1 MVSRALVILIL
12 IVFMAGCAFNLSQ
25 ENEENAKPTARQ
37 TLSSVYFEPVPLN
50 HDPLPTMDLASL
62 RDAYQKLQGLLSDD
76 ETRQIVQYRLADLEV
91 LLAEQKQESGLSS
104 PQQGIYDLAINQYQQ
119 ILAEHPQQEQNA
131 EVLYQLAKAYDLQ
144 GQPEQ
149 SFQTIESLLQQY
161 PDNPYL
167 AEVYFRKGEILFAQN
182 NYATAVSSYKAVLQ
196 QGEENPYFVTA
207 AYMLGWSYFK
217 LEQSHN
223 ALLAFTQLL
232 DHRLPNNII
241 DQQMLSQ
248 VDGDQQLQNLP
259 VGELRLVKDTL
270 RIMALLFSYEGA
282 EMSVI
287 AHFEEV
293 GERHYEHLL
302 YDQLGQQFLNDDR
315 YRDSAKVYQAFTQ
328 THPAHSKA
336 PFFAVKQIDAYI
348 LGKFPSL
355 VLPAKQGFVSAY
367 GITGEYWAGW
377 GQTLQDEVKPFLH
390 EYLQEL
396 AQFEHS
402 KAQLLANNAS
412 TQSNDASATNA
423 KSNADIQE
431 LTRLKRQAFASAAN
445 YYREFILTFPYDSK
459 TPEMTF
465 NLAESLFESENYI
478 QAIEQYE
485 IYAYQYLKEPKAAEA
500 GYAAI
505 LSYRKALATHRVD
518 VDFSSLRDQQ
528 LDSQARFVSRF
539 NSDLRA
545 VEVLHDSTQQLFE
558 LQRYPD
564 AILAAN
570 GLLEWQPAVSSEK
583 QMASLLVL
591 AHSQF
596 ELGEFALAENY
607 YDQIIARLDI
617 DSQQRLDMVER
628 LAASIYKQAELK
640 LAENQIAPAVNDLLR
655 VMAKAPAS
663 SVRINAQFD
672 AATYLLELKEWQQAT
687 SLLEDFRTRFAG
699 HSLNEGI
706 GDKLIFSYQQ
716 SENWLAAATELLA
729 VWKKAPLTEQGR
741 QALLVAAQYFQQE
754 GETQQ
759 ALESF
764 RTYAH
769 RYPEPFDDAIEA
781 RFTMSEFYRS
791 SKEDSKRRFWL
802 NKLIIADADAGAS
815 RTSRSRYLAAMSSLV
830 FADDKFNHFK
840 RVKLSLPLSDS
851 LKRKRAALDSALTAY
866 NKTLDY
872 QVAEFSTD
880 ANYKVANIYH
890 QLAKDLMV
898 SQRPKGL
905 NQLELEQYD
914 ILLEEQAYPFEEKAI
929 ELHESNA
936 QRSWAGLYDDWVKQS
951 FAALATLQP
960 GRYNKQEQ
968 VLENADEIY

>member
-1 MVSRALVILIL
+1 MVSKRLLL
-12 IVFMAGCAFNLSQ
+12 LLLSLSLNGCAFNASDDDGETATPVGRKSLS
-25 ENEENAKPTARQ
+25 T
-37 TLSSVYFEPVPLN
+37 VYFEPVTLN
-50 HDPLPTMDLASL
+50 HDPLPAMELASL
-62 RDAYQKLQGLLSDD
+62 RDAYRALQGLIIDD
-76 ETRQIVQYRLADLEV
+76 GTRQIVQYRLADLEV
-91 LLAEQKQESGLSS
+91 LLAEQKQESGLSTQ
-104 PQQGIYDLAINQYQQ
+104 QQGIYDLAIQQYQN
-119 ILAEHPQQEQNA
+119 ILSEHPQHNQNA

-149 SFQTIESLLQQY
+149 SFRTIESLLQQY

-182 NYATAVSSYKAVLQ
+182 NYSAAISSYQAVLQ

-207 AYMLGWSYFK
+207 AYMLGWSFFK
-217 LEQSHN
+217 LEQSQN

-248 VDGDQQLQNLP
+248 VDSEQQLTALP

-282 EMSVI
+282 ELSVI
-287 AHFEEV
+287 THFEQV

-328 THPAHSKA
+328 THPAHNKA

-355 VLPAKQGFVSAY
+355 VLPAKQAFVTRY
-367 GITGEYWAGW
+367 GITGQYWAGW
-377 GQTLQDEVKPFLH
+377 GQILQDEVKPFLH

-402 KAQLLANNAS
+402 KAQLLAAKVS
-412 TQSNDASATNA
+412 RPTTESAEAVSA
-423 KSNADIQE
+423 KDRQDLAQQ
-431 LTRLKRQAFASAAN
+431 KRQAYASAAN
-445 YYREFILTFPYDSK
+445 YYREFIQTFPHDDK

-465 NLAESLFESENYI
+465 NLAESLFESDNFI
-478 QAIEQYE
+478 QAIEHYE
-485 IYAYQYLKEPKAAEA
+485 NYAYQYLNEPKAVEA

-505 LSYRKALATHRVD
+505 LSYRKALASSQVD
-518 VDFSSLRDQQ
+518 VELATLRDHQ
-528 LDSQARFVSRF
+528 LASQARFVSRF
-539 NSDLRA
+539 ADDERA
-545 VEVLHDSTQQLFE
+545 SNVLHDTTQQLFE

-564 AILAAN
+564 AILAATQ
-570 GLLEWQPAVSSEK
+570 LLGWQPAVSSEQ

-596 ELGEFALAENY
+596 AQGAFDLAEQG
-607 YDQIIARLDI
+607 YDQILTRLDTP
-617 DSQQRLDMVER
+617 SQQRLDMQER
-628 LAASIYKQAELK
+628 LAASIYKQAEQK
-640 LAENQIAPAVNDLLR
+640 LAEQQLALAVNDLLR
-655 VMAKAPAS
+655 VLAKAPNTS
-663 SVRINAQFD
+663 IRINAQFD
-672 AATYLLELKEWQQAT
+672 AATYLLELKDWKQAT
-687 SLLEDFRTRFAG
+687 ALLEDFRTRFAG

-716 SENWLAAATELLA
+716 SENWLAAAKELLQ
-729 VWKKAPLTEQGR
+729 VWKKAPLTDQGR
-741 QALLVAAQYFQQE
+741 QALLVAAQYFKQE

-769 RYPEPFDDAIEA
+769 QYPEPFDEATEA
-781 RFTMSEFYRS
+781 RYTMSEFYRD

-802 NKLIIADADAGAS
+802 NKLIVADAAAGS
-815 RTSRSRYLAAMSSLV
+815 NRTHRSRYLAAMSSLV
-830 FADDKFNHFK
+830 FANDKFNHFK
-840 RVKLSLPLSDS
+840 RVKLSLPLSNS
-851 LKRKRAALDSALTAY
+851 LKRKRQALDTALAAY

-880 ANYKVANIYH
+880 ASYKVANIYH
-890 QLAKDLMV
+890 QLARDLMA
-898 SQRPKGL
+898 SQRPKDL

-936 QRSWAGLYDDWVKQS
+936 QRSWAGIYDAWVKQS
-951 FAALATLQP
+951 FTALATLQP
-960 GRYNKQEQ
+960 GRYNKHEQ
-968 VLENADEIY
+968 VMENADEIY